1 MTPANVQQ
9 AANAANSPAL
19 KDKAVQ
25 NAFTVMGLIPFG
37 GTIAD
42 QLKSSQVEFERWG
55 PLIKRIGF
63 SVDS

>member
-9 AANAANSPAL
+9 AANAANRPAL

-25 NAFTVMGLIPFG
+25 NAFTVVGLITFA

-42 QLKSSQVEFERWG
+42 QVKSSKSSRANSFIILL
-55 PLIKRIGF
+55 P
-63 SVDS
+63 

>member
-25 NAFTVMGLIPFG
+25 NAFTVVGLIPFG

-42 QLKSSQVEFERWG
+42 QLKISESSRANSFII
-55 PLIKRIGF
+55 PLP
-63 SVDS
+63 

>member
-9 AANAANSPAL
+9 AANASNSPAL

-25 NAFTVMGLIPFG
+25 NAFTVVGLIPFG

-42 QLKSSQVEFERWG
+42 QLKSSESSRANSFIILL
-55 PLIKRIGF
+55 P
-63 SVDS
+63 